1 MGRVTLAGRVA
12 LVTGA
17 SRGVGKGV
25 VLGLAEAGATVY
37 FTGRSV
43 RGEAASVP
51 LGGTIED
58 TAEEAQALGGEAIPI
73 RCDHRHD
80 DEVRAVFDRIRA
92 ERGRLDVLVN
102 NAWAGY
108 EYLHRGEYQHL
119 GAPFWT
125 RPLSLWDDMFAG
137 GVRMQYVGSGLAAPL
152 LIESGGGLI
161 VHISSFASMRSDGD
175 VALGVAKGATDRL
188 AAETAGELR
197 EHNVAVVSL
206 YPGLVR
212 TESVVAA
219 AEGGFIDLSN
229 SESPQYVGRAVA
241 ALAAD
246 PNVLERT
253 GRVLVVAEVA
263 EEYGF
268 TDVDGA
274 TPQSLRG
281 HYEPRK

>member
-1 MGRVTLAGRVA
+1 VGRVTLTGRVA

-37 FTGRSV
+37 LTGRTT
-43 RGEAASVP
+43 RETAASVP

-58 TAEEAQALGGEAIPI
+58 TAEEAQTLGGKAIPV

-80 DEVRAVFDRIRA
+80 DEVREVFERIRA
-92 ERGRLDVLVN
+92 EEGRLDLLVN
-102 NAWAGY
+102 NAWGGY
-108 EYLHRGEYQHL
+108 EYPHRGEYQHL

-137 GVRMQYVGSGLAAPL
+137 GLRAQYVASSLAAPL
-152 LIESGGGLI
+152 LIETGGGLI
-161 VHISSFASMRSDGD
+161 VHISSFAGVRSEGD
-175 VALGVAKGATDRL
+175 VALGVAKAATDRL
-188 AAETAGELR
+188 AEQTADELR
-197 EHNVAVVSL
+197 DHDVAVVSL

-212 TESVVAA
+212 TESVLAA
-219 AEGGFIDLSN
+219 AEGGFLDLSN
-229 SESPQYVGRAVA
+229 SESPQFIGRAVA

-246 PNVLERT
+246 PHVLERT
-253 GRVLVVAEVA
+253 GKIIVAAELA

-268 TDVDGA
+268 TDTDGNQ
-274 TPQSLRG
+274 PRSLRP
-281 HYEPRK
+281 EFEVAK

>member
-1 MGRVTLAGRVA
+1 VGRVTLTGRVA

-25 VLGLAEAGATVY
+25 VLGLAEVGATVY
-37 FTGRSV
+37 LTGRTT
-43 RGEAASVP
+43 RETAASVP

-58 TAEEAQALGGEAIPI
+58 TAEEAQTLGGKAIPV

-80 DEVRAVFDRIRA
+80 DEVREVFARIRA
-92 ERGRLDVLVN
+92 DEGRLDVLVN
-102 NAWAGY
+102 NAWGGY

-137 GVRMQYVGSGLAAPL
+137 GLRAQYVASSLAAPL
-152 LIESGGGLI
+152 LIETGGGLI
-161 VHISSFASMRSDGD
+161 VHISSFAGIRSEGD
-175 VALGVAKGATDRL
+175 VALGVAKAATDRL
-188 AAETAGELR
+188 AEQTAEELR
-197 EHNVAVVSL
+197 DHNIAVVSL

-212 TESVVAA
+212 TESILAA
-219 AEGGFIDLSN
+219 AEGGFLDLSN
-229 SESPQYVGRAVA
+229 SESLQFIGRAVA

-246 PNVLERT
+246 PHVLERT
-253 GRVLVVAEVA
+253 GKIVVAAELA

-268 TDVDGA
+268 TDTDGKQ
-274 TPQSLRG
+274 PRSLRP
-281 HYEPRK
+281 EFEVAE